1 MRKLSLV
8 SGEPAW
14 LDGSNQELADF
25 GSARSTL
32 DVAIAQ
38 INKTAGPGFVQRGIV
53 RVR

>member
-14 LDGSNQELADF
+14 LHGTNQELADF

-32 DVAIAQ
+32 DVGIAQ
-38 INKTAGPGFVQRGIV
+38 ISETAGSGFVWRRIV